1 MLYTYLVVRKSVMQI
16 INSEFK
22 CQTMHMI
29 TEHWEK
35 ESDTE
40 GERVEDKAS
49 SKLETIL
56 EITSQ
61 TNTVLLT
68 WKLRF
73 KGRVDFPQHHTA
85 NPWLSCE

>member
-1 MLYTYLVVRKSVMQI
+1 MQI
-16 INSEFK
+16 INGEFK

-35 ESDTE
+35 EGDTE
-40 GERVEDKAS
+40 GERGEDKAS

-68 WKLRF
+68 WKLRS